1 MPLLIATDEAGYG
14 PRLGPLVIVATAWR
28 LPPQATPESVHQS
41 LSQAV
46 HAAPYGALRIDDSKR
61 LFVRKASKQRA
72 VPQQSTLDLLTDAA
86 ASWAGMPL
94 PSVAYL
100 HWLER
105 LAPDDLDGLGRQPW
119 FASLVAPQTA
129 AGTMYPSTPNAE
141 QSIAAS
147 RSTDSCSLVTE
158 VHQKLINQWSA
169 DGLQLAGIA
178 ARVIDAAT
186 YNALLDVFDNKA
198 ELLSHLTCELALKL
212 WRQHA
217 AAMPKRVWIF
227 SDRHG
232 GRAYYGGLLQHH
244 CPDFN
249 MRVLHESPR
258 RSCYQ
263 LSAASDAAGPSPGC
277 EIEWE
282 FTVGGD
288 SFAPVA
294 LSSIIA
300 KSTRE
305 QLMERFNAYFQA
317 EAASACTTDAASPLR
332 PTAGY
337 AVDAE
342 RFLRDIREIC
352 TRRSL
357 SAAILIRRR

>member
-14 PRLGPLVIVATAWR
+14 PRLGPLVIVATAWQV
-28 LPPQATPESVHQS
+28 PPEATPESAHES
-41 LSQAV
+41 LAKAV
-46 HAAPYGALRIDDSKR
+46 HVAPFGRLRIDDSKR
-61 LFVRKASKQRA
+61 LFIRKASQPKSA
-72 VPQQSTLDLLTDAA
+72 PQQSIVDLLTDAA
-86 ASWAGMPL
+86 ASWAAMPL
-94 PSVAYL
+94 PSADYS
-100 HWLER
+100 HWLEH
-105 LAPDDLDGLGRQPW
+105 LAPGDLAALGRQPW

-129 AGTMYPSTPNAE
+129 AGTVTPPKAVAERSSAAPHADAPSLATD
-141 QSIAAS
+141 IHH
-147 RSTDSCSLVTE
+147 RLIKHWST
-158 VHQKLINQWSA
+158 
-169 DGLQLAGIA
+169 DGLQLAGIS

-186 YNALLDVFDNKA
+186 FNSLLDKFTNKA

-217 AAMPKRVWIF
+217 AATSERVWIF

-244 CPDFN
+244 CPNFN
-249 MRVLHESPR
+249 MRVLHESSQ
-258 RSCYQ
+258 RSCYH
-263 LSAASDAAGPSPGC
+263 LSSTIEAITPSPGC
-277 EIEWE
+277 EIEWA

-317 EAASACTTDAASPLR
+317 AAASARTTDAPPPLR

-337 AVDAE
+337 AVDAD
-342 RFLRDIREIC
+342 RFLRDVRDIC
-352 TRRSL
+352 SRRSL
-357 SAAILIRRR
+357 SDAILIRRR

>member
-28 LPPQATPESVHQS
+28 MPPDASPEAIHER
-41 LSQAV
+41 LSQPV
-46 HAAPYGALRIDDSKR
+46 SIEPYGRLQIDDSKR
-61 LFVRKASKQRA
+61 LFVRRASKPKVA
-72 VPQQSTLDLLTDAA
+72 PTSTLDLLTDAA
-86 ASWAGMPL
+86 AAWATMPL
-94 PSVAYL
+94 PSADYCQ
-100 HWLER
+100 WLAQ
-105 LAPDDLDGLGRQPW
+105 LAPDDLAALGQQPW
-119 FASLVAPQTA
+119 YTS
-129 AGTMYPSTPNAE
+129 
-141 QSIAAS
+141 
-147 RSTDSCSLVTE
+147 
-158 VHQKLINQWSA
+158 LINPPSASTVSPLHVSETGRTPGKPPELDSQSAIVRGQLIDHWSA
-169 DGLQLAGIA
+169 AELQLTGIA

-186 YNALLDVFDNKA
+186 FNALLAVFPNKA

-217 AAMPKRVWIF
+217 AADKTWIF

-244 CPDFN
+244 CPDLA
-249 MRVLHESPR
+249 MRVLHETPR
-258 RSCYQ
+258 QSCYR
-263 LSAASDAAGPSPGC
+263 LSSTEDSPKSPC
-277 EIEWE
+277 DIEWS

-300 KSTRE
+300 KATRE
-305 QLMERFNAYFQA
+305 QLMQRFNAYFQA
-317 EAASACTTDAASPLR
+317 AATELNSAAPPLR

-342 RFLRDIREIC
+342 RFLREIESIRVHQ
-352 TRRSL
+352 SL
-357 SAAILIRRR
+357 SDDSLIRRR